1 MLAGAFALL
10 LWLGFWTWAF
20 SFAYSDS
27 YFAYSRCSRIG
38 VFVAAMIGIVGITAG
53 AWHARR
59 NSRSVAG
66 ALLRQVLASL
76 ASLGPLALTSF
87 VLSRAP
93 EPCHLSGDDAM
104 GAGINFLLLCV
115 VASMS
120 LVWAG
125 VMVWRRR
132 GS

>member
-1 MLAGAFALL
+1 ML
-10 LWLGFWTWAF
+10 LWLGFWIWAF

-27 YFAYSRCSRIG
+27 YFAYSRCSRSG
-38 VFVAAMIGIVGITAG
+38 VFAAAMIGIVGITAG
-53 AWHARR
+53 AWHAGR

-66 ALLRQVLASL
+66 ALLRQIMASL
-76 ASLGPLALTSF
+76 ASLGPLAFTSF

-93 EPCHLSGDDAM
+93 ESCHLSGDDAM
-104 GAGINFLLLCV
+104 GVGINFLLLCG

-120 LVWAG
+120 VVWAG

-132 GS
+132 ER